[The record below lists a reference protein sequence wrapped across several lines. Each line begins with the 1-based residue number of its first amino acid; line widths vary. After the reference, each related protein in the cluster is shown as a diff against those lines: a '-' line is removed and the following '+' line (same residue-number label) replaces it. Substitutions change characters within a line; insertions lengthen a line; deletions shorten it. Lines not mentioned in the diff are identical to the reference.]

1 MSTNLKTHVSA
12 SDFEADTVHSSS
24 SFPSSRSAR
33 LFRVVDN
40 ARLALTVLALA
51 SGIVVLGVSADALMV
66 YRETYLPEEFMLPLW
81 PAKAAFN
88 SNPTVAMV
96 AAGTVIVAANSAVLL
111 VSKVSVVCSSCILGG
126 LQSVK

>member
-1 MSTNLKTHVSA
+1 MPEARARTVSA
-12 SDFEADTVHSSS
+12 
-24 SFPSSRSAR
+24 RR
-33 LFRVVDN
+33 
-40 ARLALTVLALA
+40 ALSTTRNRRAERDE
-51 SGIVVLGVSADALMV
+51 GKEDALMV